1 MNIQL
6 LLKQAKL
13 TTDVKG
19 RFLTYLTLNLIVNTA
34 YSSADKR
41 VGLLLVRAVL
51 DFRAVASES
60 NTATSYEQLITAHN
74 GVSKFAAT
82 LVYRAP
88 AKWHMVAI
96 GMGYG
101 TECTNKKLH

>member
-51 DFRAVASES
+51 DFRTVASES
-60 NTATSYEQLITAHN
+60 NTATSYEQLLHT
-74 GVSKFAAT
+74 T
-82 LVYRAP
+82 ELVNSRRRSYIEHLRS
-88 AKWHMVAI
+88 
-96 GMGYG
+96 G
-101 TECTNKKLH
+101 TW